1 MKSKNNQKRSLTGPL
16 VKELVDRQKAEFSAS
31 NMPAPSVGSIPL
43 AQPDLYQDPGQGYN
57 PDFTFPQ
64 D

>member
-1 MKSKNNQKRSLTGPL
+1 MKSKNNQKRSITGPL
-16 VKELVDRQKAEFSAS
+16 VKKLVDRQKAEFGAS
-31 NMPAPSVGSIPL
+31 NMPASPVGSTVL

-57 PDFTFPQ
+57 PNFTFPQ